1 METGAEN
8 IYVYLHRETMP
19 EALFIGT
26 LHVQQSKGRK
36 TFSFEYDKAWL
47 KNKEVFLLDPEIALF
62 SGRQY
67 PSGHGNFGVF
77 IDSMPDTW
85 GRTLMKRRAAQIAK
99 AEGHPAPVL
108 YETDYL
114 LGVDDHCRMGALRFK
129 TSQEGP
135 FLAASGDYPVP
146 PWVSVGELQHIAKLV
161 EIESET
167 ALLNKWLAVLMAPG
181 SSLGGA
187 RPKANIKDKTGHLW
201 IAKFP
206 SCNDTIDKAQ
216 WEFLAY
222 KLACASGIDMS
233 ESKIEKI
240 AGNHCTFFTKRFDRD
255 KGKRIHFAS
264 AMTLTGNS
272 EDSLRDTTAS
282 YLELAL
288 FIQNHC
294 GNVKDNLKELWRR
307 IVFNIAI
314 SNTDDHLRNHGF
326 IVENNVWKLSPAF
339 DINPSVDK
347 EALAL
352 NIDESSGALDF
363 ELAMSVID
371 YFRISH
377 NEAIA
382 IMNQIKSAVSS
393 WQKAAKA
400 IGISPTE
407 IELMRHAFRF

>member
-36 TFSFEYDKAWL
+36 SFSFEYDNAWL

-67 PSGHGNFGVF
+67 PSGSGNFGVF
-77 IDSMPDTW
+77 MDSMPDTW
-85 GRTLMKRRAAQIAK
+85 GRTLMKRRATQIAK
-99 AEGHPAPVL
+99 AEGRPAPAL
-108 YETDYL
+108 HETDYL
-114 LGVDDHCRMGALRFK
+114 LGVDDQCRMGALRFK
-129 TSQEGP
+129 TSQEGL

-161 EIESET
+161 ETET
-167 ALLNKWLAVLMAPG
+167 ETVLLNKWLVVLMAPG
-181 SSLGGA
+181 ASLGGA

-206 SCNDTIDKAQ
+206 SCKDTIDKAQ

-222 KLACASGIDMS
+222 KLACASGIEMS
-233 ESKIEKI
+233 ESKIKKI

-272 EDSLRDTTAS
+272 EDTLRDATAS

-307 IVFNIAI
+307 IVFNIAV

-326 IVENNVWKLSPAF
+326 IVKNNVWKLSPAF
-339 DINPSVDK
+339 DINPSIDK

-371 YFRISH
+371 YFRLSH

-382 IMNQIKSAVSS
+382 IMNQIKHAVSP
-393 WQKAAKA
+393 WEKTAKS

-407 IELMRHAFRF
+407 IELMRQAFRF